1 MVLKMEKYVFDQ
13 MYFIPFTIKYH
24 LFKYCFFFLICNS
37 LGVENLYKHVHSYFQ
52 VPGFEWMEDL
62 YGALLPEKLVYVG
75 LRDVDAGEVEML
87 RRLNVAR

>member
-1 MVLKMEKYVFDQ
+1 M
-13 MYFIPFTIKYH
+13 
-24 LFKYCFFFLICNS
+24 FFFLICNS

>member
-1 MVLKMEKYVFDQ
+1 MLR
-13 MYFIPFTIKYH
+13 II
-24 LFKYCFFFLICNS
+24 
-37 LGVENLYKHVHSYFQ
+37 YKHVHSYFQ